1 MEIPLDFSI
10 AEIALSDIFLF
21 TSSNFFTVI
30 LMLNF
35 ENSFVFAP
43 PTELKSSLINIVP
56 HSHFKYLFFIAL
68 DIVDFDTLIFLTKC
82 SSSLVLS
89 F

>member
-43 PTELKSSLINIVP
+43 PTELR
-56 HSHFKYLFFIAL
+56 AL
-68 DIVDFDTLIFLTKC
+68 
-82 SSSLVLS
+82 
-89 F
+89 